1 MNVAFGSDIASE
13 GLIETNSDR
22 YVFGETSLIPEKG
35 HLSIYEL
42 PRHNLSYPALH
53 CFCCRLSRGG
63 VGADIRIFRIGISVN
78 GLSC

>member
-1 MNVAFGSDIASE
+1 MNVAFGSNIASE

-53 CFCCRLSRGG
+53 CLLLLLGG
-63 VGADIRIFRIGISVN
+63 GG
-78 GLSC
+78 GCGGCH